1 MIAAQAAVN
10 LQHQH
15 PSCKV
20 IIYASIISSIRNK
33 VISIEICHK
42 INVRK

>member
-1 MIAAQAAVN
+1 MIAVQAAVN

-15 PSCKV
+15 PSHKV
-20 IIYASIISSIRNK
+20 ILYASIISCIRNK
-33 VISIEICHK
+33 VIAIEICHK